1 MRKFTPIKSD
11 KYIAMKLRLSLI
23 LLFLIAIR
31 PTVFAESMAFDG
43 IAIDD
48 IKKSKYEN
56 ARVEISFS
64 ETTEQLK
71 LLILPSI
78 EAMHE
83 EALVDTVWKFRSY
96 YREAP
101 TESTD
106 FFEERRI
113 FYLYSLEDD
122 KYLDSYIVFSQFI
135 DKQNKDIKQIVIR
148 KFDEYGHRLWCV
160 SINADTEE
168 TNAFFKIL
176 QTARKK
182 LKFIL
187 LSKVMERPDPQLQHR
202 IKNEDTKMRSKNNMH
217 DSNPY
222 GSGNWH

>member
-1 MRKFTPIKSD
+1 
-11 KYIAMKLRLSLI
+11 MKLRLSI
-23 LLFLIAIR
+23 IFLFLIAFR
-31 PTVFAESMAFDG
+31 YTSLAEGLAFDG
-43 IAIDD
+43 TAIDD
-48 IKKSKYEN
+48 VTKNKYEN
-56 ARVEISFS
+56 ARVEISFN

-101 TESTD
+101 SESTD

-122 KYLDSYIVFSQFI
+122 KYLDTYTVFSQFI

-182 LKFIL
+182 LKFTL
-187 LSKVMERPDPQLQHR
+187 LSKVMERPDPNLQHR
-202 IKNEDTKMRSKNNMH
+202 IENEDLKVKTRNHMH
-217 DSNPY
+217 GGNPY
-222 GSGNWH
+222 GSGKWH